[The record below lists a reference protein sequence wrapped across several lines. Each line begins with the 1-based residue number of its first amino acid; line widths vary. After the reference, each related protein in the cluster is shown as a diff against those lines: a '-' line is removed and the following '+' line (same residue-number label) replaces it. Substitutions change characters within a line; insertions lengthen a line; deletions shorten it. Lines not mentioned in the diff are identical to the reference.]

1 MSDNENIENTP
12 AADDVEGHRFS
23 GPIRNKIDEDDD
35 VEGHRAKFKN
45 VAEGDDDD
53 VEGHRAKF
61 KNVAEDDDDV
71 EGHRA
76 KKV

>member
-1 MSDNENIENTP
+1 MSDNENIDTTP
-12 AADDVEGHRFS
+12 DEDVEGHR
-23 GPIRNKIDEDDD
+23 
-35 VEGHRAKFKN
+35 RAKGHN
-45 VAEGDDDD
+45 VAEDDDD
-53 VEGHRAKF
+53 VEGHKMKF